1 MDKLLYTVLISTAI
15 LCTLCSQVFGARII
29 YVDADSH
36 RGVNDSSCWD
46 GGPTLPCLTFN
57 LALEGMKKENSTT
70 VFVEKGTYD
79 LSPNP
84 EYTTFS
90 YMTNLAI
97 VGNDTLHPNSSPEV
111 HVFCEAE
118 AGLTFINSVNITIRN
133 VLFSGCGAIHDSTS
147 KNFTAEPFSF
157 LQFHAALYFLFCK
170 DVILFQTEVSH
181 SNGIG
186 VVMYSTIGTNLI
198 QYSNF
203 SFNREPD
210 NSAFPGGGGL
220 YIEFPYC
227 IPGDLNCSNQASDI
241 PSQYLSDS
249 HYKIDFSVFYNNT
262 ANIIDQTNYTF
273 ILPQKSNH
281 LAFGRGGG
289 LSVFFKGHAMNNT
302 ITINQSRFDSNQA
315 LWGAGVFVEYQ
326 DYSQSNSFEVYSSE
340 IESNICYHK
349 ESPTSGTGGG
359 GSRVG
364 FIFFNDT
371 HAHSNHLAFDDC
383 LFQNNEAY
391 FGGGL
396 SLYAAREPTE
406 STPTNS
412 LQISNTRWISNV
424 ARAGSGVDFS
434 VWHSEPRGAVVKPR
448 LVNCS
453 FRCNSASYTHR
464 LGSLVGIGAMY
475 LDSIPVV
482 FSDAVIFENNNDSAL
497 AAVNTGIYFANN
509 STGSFANNSGRNG
522 GAIALMGFAFVETS
536 GDTFLNFTNNRAELK
551 GGAIYAQSVGEHDLI
566 SSRNCFIRYNNLS
579 ATPDDWTSEFYFD
592 GNTAKGKNNSIYA
605 TSLLTCLW
613 GGAYGSTEESAKKT
627 FCWKTWRYSSG
638 SCTAEIAT
646 SPAMFSKN
654 NSAYFLSII
663 PGQQEGLPISMYDD
677 RGAIVTNETVFLA
690 STING
695 SIQIDSNSQYISDNS
710 IRLYGTPATEATISL
725 ETVGPRVLFTK
736 LIVNVQQ
743 CPPGMILVGSG
754 NNSRCK
760 CQGDYAGHIQCSDP
774 EFQSKLQRGGWMGY
788 YNHRGKQ
795 MLLAGEC
802 PYCASIAEEQYF
814 LLPQNVSALNDS
826 ICGKLNRRGV
836 LCGKCE
842 DGYGPVVNSDSF
854 KCKNCSA
861 SETKY
866 HWAFYLLTEFLTITI
881 FFIIIVFFNIGVT
894 SAPANAFIFFAQ
906 ILTTTLKIDGDGAI
920 LLHNVTSAASV
931 LKDVYTVPYD
941 IWNLNFFRPIMPEF
955 CLSPHISTLQMLTLG
970 YVTAAYPLILILIFS
985 AIVWLYEGGVKPIL
999 CLCRP
1004 VHEWFA
1010 TFRRKW
1016 NLNFKRSII
1025 DAFATFLLLS
1035 YTKFTLVS
1043 LILLT
1048 GTPLFDNTG
1057 KVFASVLYYDG
1068 TIDYMSKQHTV
1079 YVISAILVL
1088 LTFVAI
1094 PPVILIV
1101 PSGIRNLEKILG
1113 RKLCN
1118 IQPGAKLQ
1126 QFLNAFQG
1134 GYKDGT
1140 EDRSRNTEKSQ
1151 YDFRFFAGLYFVLRI
1166 ILFLVYAFTPEW
1178 FMQFTLQQ
1186 IVFMIAFLLFALFR
1200 PYKDDFY
1207 NKLDAS
1213 IFVLL
1218 SGINTLTIYNYYFTI
1233 LHTSLSVWAFTIQYI
1248 LIFTPLI
1255 YMAGFL
1261 IVRFWQTCGERL
1273 NPYCPSIPLCC
1284 KKPRVTD
1291 EPEEDDF
1298 LAFADA
1304 NGRLAGVNS
1313 YRRPSSAT
1321 VSNDEET
1328 APLVTHDSLSTQ
1340 GSREQDYG
1348 ATSQSH
1354 QRNNAT
1360 I

>member
-1 MDKLLYTVLISTAI
+1 MDKFLYTALFSTAI
-15 LCTLCSQVFGARII
+15 LCTLWSQVFGARTI
-29 YVDADSH
+29 YVDADH
-36 RGVNDSSCWD
+36 GVNDSSCWD
-46 GGPTLPCLTFN
+46 GGPTLPCLTLN
-57 LALEGMKKENSTT
+57 LALEGMKQENSTT

-84 EYTTFS
+84 EYTTFT

-111 HVFCEAE
+111 HVYCTAE
-118 AGLTFINSVNITIRN
+118 AGLTFMNSVNITIRN
-133 VLFSGCGAIHDSTS
+133 VLFLGCGARHYSTS
-147 KNFTAEPFSF
+147 KNFTTTSFSF
-157 LQFHAALYFLFCK
+157 LQFHAALYFLLCK
-170 DVILFQTEVSH
+170 NVVLFQTEVSH
-181 SNGIG
+181 SSGIG
-186 VVMYSTIGTNLI
+186 VVMYSTTGTNFI
-198 QYSNF
+198 QYSTF
-203 SFNREPD
+203 SFNREPE

-227 IPGDLNCSNQASDI
+227 IPGDLNCQNQESDI
-241 PSQYLSDS
+241 PAEYQSDS
-249 HYKIDFSVFYNNT
+249 HYEIDSSIFCNNT

-273 ILPQKSNH
+273 ILPQKNNH

-302 ITINQSRFDSNQA
+302 ITINRSRFDSNQA

-326 DYSQSNSFEVYSSE
+326 DYSQGNSFEVYSSE
-340 IESNICYHK
+340 IEANICYHK

-364 FIFFNDT
+364 FIFFDDT
-371 HAHSNHLAFDDC
+371 HARNNHLIFTDC
-383 LFQNNEAY
+383 LFRNNEAY

-396 SLYAAREPTE
+396 SLYAAREPNE
-406 STPTNS
+406 SAPTNS
-412 LQISNTRWISNV
+412 LQMTNCTWISNV

-448 LVNCS
+448 LANCS
-453 FRCNSASYTHR
+453 FYRNSASYTHR
-464 LGSLVGIGAMY
+464 LGSVVGIGAMY

-482 FSDAVIFENNNDSAL
+482 FNNAAIFENNNDSAL
-497 AAVNTGIYFANN
+497 AAVNTGIYFANK
-509 STGSFANNSGRNG
+509 STGNFANNSGRNG
-522 GAIALMGFAFVETS
+522 GAIALMGFAFIETS
-536 GDTFLNFTNNRAELK
+536 DDTSLNFQNNRAEQK
-551 GGAIYAQSVGEHDLI
+551 GGAIYAQSVGEHELI
-566 SSRNCFIRYNNLS
+566 SSRNCFIRFNNLS

-592 GNTAKGKNNSIYA
+592 GNTAKGKNNSIYT

-627 FCWKTWRYSSG
+627 FCWKTWHYSSDN
-638 SCTAEIAT
+638 CTTEIAT

-654 NSAYFLSII
+654 NSAYYLSII
-663 PGQQEGLPISMYDD
+663 PGRREDLPISMYDD
-677 RGAIVTNETVFLA
+677 RGADVTNETVFLA
-690 STING
+690 SAVNG
-695 SIQIDSNSQYISDNS
+695 SIELDSSSQYISDDL
-710 IRLYGTPATEATISL
+710 IQLYGTPATEATISL
-725 ETVGPRVLFTK
+725 ETVGPRVLSTK
-736 LIVNVQQ
+736 LIASVQQ
-743 CPPGMILVGSG
+743 CPPGMILVGHG

-760 CQGDYAGHIQCSDP
+760 CQGDYAGLIQCSDP
-774 EFQSKLQRGGWMGY
+774 DFQSKLQRGGWIGY
-788 YNHRGKQ
+788 YNHSGKR

-802 PYCASIAEEQYF
+802 SYCASIAKKQYL
-814 LLPQNVSALNDS
+814 LLPRNVSALNDS
-826 ICGKLNRRGV
+826 LCGKLNRSGV

-842 DGYGPVVNSDSF
+842 KGYGPVVNSDSF
-854 KCKNCSA
+854 ECRNCSA
-861 SETKY
+861 RETKY

-881 FFIIIVFFNIGVT
+881 FFFIIVFFNIGVT

-906 ILTTTLKIDGDGAI
+906 VLTTTLKIDGDGEI
-920 LLHNVTSAASV
+920 LLPSTVSV

-941 IWNLNFFRPIMPEF
+941 IWNLNFFRPVMPKF

-970 YVTAAYPLILILIFS
+970 YITAAYPLLLILIFS
-985 AIVWLYEGGVKPIL
+985 AVVWLYERGVNPVL

-1010 TFRRKW
+1010 MFRRRW
-1016 NLNFKRSII
+1016 NLNLKRSII

-1048 GTPLFDNTG
+1048 GTPLFNNTG
-1057 KVFASVLYYDG
+1057 NFVTSVVYYDG
-1068 TIDYMSKQHTV
+1068 TIDYMSQQHIP

-1094 PPVILIV
+1094 PPVVLIV
-1101 PSGIRNLEKILG
+1101 PSGIRNLEKILR

-1118 IQPGAKLQ
+1118 IQPGLKLQ

-1140 EDRSRNTEKSQ
+1140 EDQFRHNEKNQ

-1178 FMQFTLQQ
+1178 FMQFTIQQ
-1186 IVFMIAFLLFALFR
+1186 IVFMIAFLFFALFR
-1200 PYKDDFY
+1200 PYKEDFY

-1218 SGINTLTIYNYYFTI
+1218 SGINTLTMYNYYLTI
-1233 LHTSLSVWAFTIQYI
+1233 LATSLSVWAFTVQYI

-1255 YMAGFL
+1255 YMAGFVL
-1261 IVRFWQTCGERL
+1261 VRFWQTCGERL
-1273 NPYCPSIPLCC
+1273 NPFCPSILPCC
-1284 KKPRVTD
+1284 KKSRAAD

-1304 NGRLAGVNS
+1304 NGRLSGVNS

-1321 VSNDEET
+1321 VSNDGEA
-1328 APLVTHDSLSTQ
+1328 APLVDHDSQSVR
-1340 GSREQDYG
+1340 GSQEQDYG
-1348 ATSQSH
+1348 ATSHSRE
-1354 QRNNAT
+1354 RNTAA